1 MLRKYNAF
9 LLLLVPLAACSGG
22 MSIDRGTQ
30 TFRAG
35 VGDAAA
41 TPLEDLNVR
50 RDAIPA
56 VLTEAFAHP
65 YNLEGLSGCRR
76 ISAEVSRLDEAL
88 GPDLDDPDRASVER
102 TEDIAAGAALD
113 VVRAVSYTHLR
124 AHET

>member
-1 MLRKYNAF
+1 MLRQYTA
-9 LLLLVPLAACSGG
+9 LLLLVAPLAACNAG

-56 VLTEAFAHP
+56 VLTEAAAHP
-65 YNLEGLSGCRR
+65 
-76 ISAEVSRLDEAL
+76 
-88 GPDLDDPDRASVER
+88 
-102 TEDIAAGAALD
+102 
-113 VVRAVSYTHLR
+113 
-124 AHET
+124 